1 VVAGRSGA
9 VPEVV
14 RDGETGLLV
23 DPEDPRA
30 VAEAVVRLLADR
42 DLARRMGET
51 GRRWVTD
58 QFAYARFRDGVDR
71 LVRDLAALG
80 GPEVVGG

>member
-1 VVAGRSGA
+1 MGLPVVAGRSGA

-30 VAEAVVRLLADR
+30 VAEAIVQLLADR

-51 GRRWVTD
+51 GRRWVTEE
-58 QFAYARFRDGVDR
+58 FSYCRFRQDVGR
-71 LVRDLAALG
+71 LVRSAAGLD
-80 GPEVVGG
+80 VR